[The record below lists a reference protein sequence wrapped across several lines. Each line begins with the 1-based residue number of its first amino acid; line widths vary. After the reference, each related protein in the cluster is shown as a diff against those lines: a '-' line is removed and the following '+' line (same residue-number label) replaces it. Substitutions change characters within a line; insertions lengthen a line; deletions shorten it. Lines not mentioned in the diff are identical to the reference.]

1 MKILVINPGATSTKI
16 GFSIDNQMIVT
27 ENYAHQ
33 LKELQQ
39 FNHINQQKVFRL
51 KCVEE
56 FITEQGISLDSLD
69 AVVGRGGI
77 LPPVKAGAYEV
88 NQAMMDYLLYET
100 KVEHASN
107 LGAILA
113 SEIKNKAGK
122 ETRAF
127 IYDPVSVDEF
137 QEVAR
142 ISGLKGV
149 PRRSLGHA
157 LNMRAVAMKVAT
169 EIGVTYQE
177 ATIIVAHLG
186 GGNSVSI
193 HHKGQMIDSY
203 SDDEGPFSTERTGGL
218 PIKEVIH
225 LCYSHTEKEMMT
237 LYKRAGGLLSY
248 TGTNDARAVEAE
260 IKKGNREFE
269 LVFQALAYQVS
280 KAIGSLATVV
290 AGKVNRIVLTG
301 GLAHSSYLADFIE
314 NSTEFIAPLIVV
326 AGEHEMVALSN
337 GIYRVLTGQ
346 EKINQFQLV

>member
-1 MKILVINPGATSTKI
+1 MKIIIINPGATSTKI
-16 GFSIDNQMIVT
+16 GFSQNNQMVVT
-27 ENYAHQ
+27 ENYAHP

-39 FNHINQQKVFRL
+39 FSQINQQQLVRL
-51 KCVEE
+51 NCVND
-56 FITEQGISLDSLD
+56 FIRKHNLPLESLD

-88 NQAMMDYLLYET
+88 NQEMIAYLLYQTE
-100 KVEHASN
+100 VEHASN

-113 SEIKNKAGK
+113 NEIKNQAAKK
-122 ETRAF
+122 TRAF

-137 QEVAR
+137 QPVAR

-149 PRRSLGHA
+149 PRKSLGHA
-157 LNMRAVAMKVAT
+157 LNMRAVAMKVAS
-169 EIGVTYQE
+169 EQGLSYQQ

-193 HHKGQMIDSY
+193 HYQGKMIDAY

-237 LYKRAGGLLSY
+237 RYRKTGGLLSY
-248 TGTNDARAVEAE
+248 TGTNDAREVEAE

-269 LVFQALAYQVS
+269 IVYQALAYQVS
-280 KAIGSLATVV
+280 KAIGSLATV
-290 AGKVNRIVLTG
+290 ADGKVNQIVLTG
-301 GLAHSSYLADFIE
+301 GLAHSRYLANLIE
-314 NSTEFIAPLIVV
+314 KRTAFIAPMTIV
-326 AGEHEMVALSN
+326 AGEHEMMALAE